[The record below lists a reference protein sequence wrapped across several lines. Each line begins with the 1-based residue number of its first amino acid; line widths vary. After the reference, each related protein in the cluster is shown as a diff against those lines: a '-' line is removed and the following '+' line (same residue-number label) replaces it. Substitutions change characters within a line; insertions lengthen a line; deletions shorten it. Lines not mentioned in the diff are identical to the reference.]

1 MLKQIL
7 EMLHNIED
15 CKGYGNIEIAKGKYE
30 LATTWKQ
37 AFKQIKKEWKR
48 K

>member
-1 MLKQIL
+1 MLNQIL
-7 EMLHNIED
+7 QMLHNIED
-15 CKGYGNIEIAKGKYE
+15 CNGYDNIQIAKGKYQ

-37 AFKQIKKEWKR
+37 AFKQIKREWKI

>member
-1 MLKQIL
+1 MLNQIL
-7 EMLHNIED
+7 TMLHNIED
-15 CKGYGNIEIAKGKYE
+15 CDGYDNIQIAKGKYQ

-37 AFKQIKKEWKR
+37 AFKQIKNEWKR

>member
-1 MLKQIL
+1 MLNQIL
-7 EMLHNIED
+7 QMLHNIED
-15 CKGYGNIEIAKGKYE
+15 CKGYENIQIAKGEYK

-37 AFKQIKKEWKR
+37 AFKQIKNQWKR

>member
-15 CKGYGNIEIAKGKYE
+15 CKGYDNIEIAKGKYE
-30 LATTWKQ
+30 YTTNL
-37 AFKQIKKEWKR
+37 FKLLKR
-48 K
+48 IIIWQ

>member
-1 MLKQIL
+1 
-7 EMLHNIED
+7 MLHNIED
-15 CKGYGNIEIAKGKYE
+15 CKDYDNIQIAKGKYK

-37 AFKQIKKEWKR
+37 AFKQIKREWKR